1 MIKQLRSQNCFRYF
15 HYGTV
20 LEYYCSTN
28 PETHCLHS
36 FLTDSPTK
44 RSNLLYYETAKT
56 VVVVIVC
63 IIIIKVIRIIYSKKF
78 VPGSHRYTSA

>member
-44 RSNLLYYETAKT
+44 QLENIVKT
-56 VVVVIVC
+56 V
-63 IIIIKVIRIIYSKKF
+63 SF
-78 VPGSHRYTSA
+78 QMLPEQ